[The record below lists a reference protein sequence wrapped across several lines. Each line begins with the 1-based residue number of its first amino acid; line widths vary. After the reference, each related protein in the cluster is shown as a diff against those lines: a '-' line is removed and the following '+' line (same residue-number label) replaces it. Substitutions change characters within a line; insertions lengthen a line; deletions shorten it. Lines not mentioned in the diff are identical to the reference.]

1 MVGNT
6 LNSDGSISEG
16 ALTNMVR
23 NERES
28 KEYGM
33 TMRLSERQQ
42 KVLWATVNHYVA
54 TAEPVGSK
62 VLAQEYQL
70 SFSPATIRNVMGM
83 LERSGLLYQPHTS
96 AGRIPS
102 DSGYRIYVNEL
113 MTPSSGFVRK
123 VQSILHQ
130 KLRPH
135 RGSFDVLL
143 KHAAQLLAALSGC
156 VALVTL
162 PQSPTTRIQHVHL
175 VQVST
180 ERLMLIVVTDTL
192 ETQSVL
198 VDIPANTNNDAPR
211 WLEQELQLLS
221 QFLNHHLCGQ
231 TLADLPTLDW
241 MEMDRQFQKYAACL
255 KQLQAALVQRSQAL
269 TSSPFVVGGL
279 AEFLRQP
286 EFSELAQAQTIIHL
300 LEEEQDQLWPLIS
313 QWPDPESAQSG
324 TVAESLVQ
332 IRIGAEN
339 PLKPIQNC
347 ALVSSNYRKGNHLV
361 GSVGVLGPTRMA
373 YEKVIALVEE
383 TAVYLS
389 ACLSQSI

>member
-1 MVGNT
+1 VEDAVT
-6 LNSDGSISEG
+6 I
-16 ALTNMVR
+16 
-23 NERES
+23 
-28 KEYGM
+28 
-33 TMRLSERQQ
+33 RLSERQQ
-42 KVLWATVNHYVA
+42 QILWATVNHYVA

-83 LERSGLLYQPHTS
+83 LEKSGLLYQPHTS

-102 DSGYRIYVNEL
+102 DSGYRIYVDEL
-113 MTPSSGFVRK
+113 MTPSTGGFVRK
-123 VQSILHQ
+123 VQSMLHQ

-135 RGSFDVLL
+135 QGSFDVLL
-143 KHAAQLLAALSGC
+143 KHAAQLLAAFSGC
-156 VALVTL
+156 VALITM
-162 PQSPTTRIQHVHL
+162 PQSPTTHIQHLHL
-175 VQVST
+175 VQVSS
-180 ERLMLIVVTDTL
+180 ERLMLIVVTDTW

-198 VDIPANTNNDAPR
+198 VDIPVNLEMEDPR

-221 QFLNHHLCGQ
+221 QFLNHHLCGH

-241 MEMDRQFQKYAACL
+241 NEMDRQFQKYADCL
-255 KQLQAALVQRSQAL
+255 KQLLIALVQRSQAM
-269 TSSPFVVGGL
+269 SSTPILIGGL

-286 EFSELAQAQTIIHL
+286 EFSELAQAQAIIHL
-300 LEEEQDQLWPLIS
+300 LEEEQSQLWPLIS
-313 QWPDPESAQSG
+313 QWPDP
-324 TVAESLVQ
+324 VAETVDLSEPLVH
-332 IRIGAEN
+332 IRIGTEN

-347 ALVSSNYRKGNHLV
+347 ALVSSTYRKGTALV

-383 TAVYLS
+383 TAGYLS

>member
-1 MVGNT
+1 MK
-6 LNSDGSISEG
+6 SDGPISNG
-16 ALTNMVR
+16 AKYSYRLQSGRAEIGHGAMI
-23 NERES
+23 
-28 KEYGM
+28 
-33 TMRLSERQQ
+33 RLSERQQ
-42 KVLWATVNHYVA
+42 KILWATVNHYVA

-83 LERSGLLYQPHTS
+83 LEKSGLLYQPHTS

-123 VQSILHQ
+123 VQNLLHQ

-135 RGSFDVLL
+135 QGSFDMLL

-156 VALVTL
+156 VALVTI
-162 PQSPTTRIQHVHL
+162 PQSPSTRIQHVHL

-180 ERLMLIVVTDTL
+180 QRLMLIVVTDTL

-198 VDIPANTNNDAPR
+198 VDIPDASNDDNPR
-211 WLEQELQLLS
+211 WLEQELQLLA

-231 TLADLPTLDW
+231 TLADLPVLDW
-241 MEMDRQFQKYAACL
+241 TEMDRQFQKYAACL
-255 KQLQAALVQRSQAL
+255 KQLLVALVQRSQAIS
-269 TSSPFVVGGL
+269 SSPLVVGGL

-300 LEEEQDQLWPLIS
+300 LEEEQDQLWPLIA
-313 QWPDPESAQSG
+313 QWPDPESPKTG
-324 TVAESLVQ
+324 DPLVQ
-332 IRIGAEN
+332 IRIGTEN

-347 ALVSSNYRKGNHLV
+347 ALVSSNYRKGNDLI

-389 ACLSQSI
+389 SCLSQSI